1 MCQVNLTYSA
11 IAMRQVSV
19 KINTGHSLQDLPA
32 DTHARMKAL
41 FEQVSLSHGLPSLT
55 VLSCAARNGCIQL
68 VLEVLWRSLT
78 QEQQRHLLACW
89 KELACWSMLP
99 VKAALLG

>member
-1 MCQVNLTYSA
+1 
-11 IAMRQVSV
+11 MRQVSV